1 VQLQIQKAATLVPM
15 SARDRIADF
24 GKENQPHCLFE
35 LL

>member
-15 SARDRIADF
+15 AARDRIAGF
-24 GKENQPHCLFE
+24 GKENQPE